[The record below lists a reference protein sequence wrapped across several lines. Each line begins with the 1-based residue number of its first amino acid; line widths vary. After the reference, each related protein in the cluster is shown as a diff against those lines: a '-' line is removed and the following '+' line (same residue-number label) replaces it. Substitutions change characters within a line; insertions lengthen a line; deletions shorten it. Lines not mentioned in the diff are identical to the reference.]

1 VKANYR
7 EKYSQ
12 LFMDNDELLSR
23 GNEQIADLME
33 KELKFVETLE

>member
-1 VKANYR
+1 
-7 EKYSQ
+7 
-12 LFMDNDELLSR
+12 MDNDELLSR